1 MPWAI
6 ILSWIFADMS
16 SIKVVQM
23 TASIGVH
30 EDGQLIKS
38 DVEVLEL
45 AARH

>member
-1 MPWAI
+1 
-6 ILSWIFADMS
+6 MS

-38 DVEVLEL
+38 EVDEVLEL